1 MAEND
6 NNKQEK
12 FKWGPLLAA
21 TALILALI
29 IGGVSFFTRDDK
41 PTDSAQPA
49 PAIDGDSR
57 QTVTDRLG
65 RVVYM
70 PENPAGDVKEKGK
83 IVESTTQAPA
93 DLEWQRLSGQT
104 SITTARDYP
113 FSSTAGPWETSDGF
127 AHTFAHS
134 PQGAALAGIHI
145 VLGVG
150 TSGEKAAQVMK
161 YFSADQQ
168 AQDAAQYMLDHP
180 DGAQMPET
188 PWTSTFRAYQV
199 VSYTDDEATI
209 RYAMPAGDNF
219 QKIDIKLVWKDGD
232 WRLKDANAVSDT
244 TPVSTGEVET
254 WLQL

>member
-6 NNKQEK
+6 NSKQEK
-12 FKWGPLLAA
+12 FKWGPILAA

-29 IGGVSFFTRDDK
+29 IGGYSFFTRDDK
-41 PTDSAQPA
+41 TSDSAQPA

-83 IVESTTQAPA
+83 VVDSTTQAPD

-104 SITTARDYP
+104 SITIARDYP

-134 PQGAALAGIHI
+134 PQGAALAGIHMF
-145 VLGVG
+145 LGVG
-150 TSGEKAAQVMK
+150 ASGEQAAKVGR
-161 YFSADQQ
+161 YFFAEKE
-168 AQDAAQYMLDHP
+168 AKGFAQYILDHP
-180 DGAQMPET
+180 EGPQMPEA

-209 RYAMPAGDNF
+209 RYAMPAGDKF
-219 QKIDIKLVWKDGD
+219 QRFDMNLVWEDGD
-232 WRLKDANAVSDT
+232 WRMKNSNSVSDT
-244 TPVSTGEVET
+244 TAVSSGEVET